1 MRPFSL
7 SPPSHDLPAGD
18 LLARVPGGLGGE
30 IVGGAVEDHA
40 SPHDVADRKPI
51 GDEGTEGVSVGA
63 KQRRHIAGVIGMGTA
78 QGIVVHAHI
87 GEGILLVAG
96 AGSALVDV
104 ESENGTLAEIS
115 CSGQSRHLGDHQ
127 NARSAFIKAD
137 GSPQARIGFSA
148 PQVCPRRRMSRAPT
162 KR

>member
-51 GDEGTEGVSVGA
+51 GNKGPICVSVYA
-63 KQRRHIAGVIGMGTA
+63 K
-78 QGIVVHAHI
+78 
-87 GEGILLVAG
+87 
-96 AGSALVDV
+96 
-104 ESENGTLAEIS
+104 
-115 CSGQSRHLGDHQ
+115 
-127 NARSAFIKAD
+127 
-137 GSPQARIGFSA
+137 
-148 PQVCPRRRMSRAPT
+148 
-162 KR
+162 